1 MYLFKCIIEFA
12 HMQRGK
18 DFSNPGLSG
27 KPQAEPKS
35 AVSHNPA
42 EKLPLSENNWIL
54 FNEIKL
60 MKQNKFN
67 DLYPYQSQAN
77 KQEQIQA
84 KDSVLEH
91 LKLSFYNS
99 LYKRSRRILNCV
111 NQIYGS
117 CCLCLRDEIEREK
130 IFLQEHCPNKGVA
143 GGGG

>member
-60 MKQNKFN
+60 IKQNKFN

-77 KQEQIQA
+77 KQKTCNVIYNAAQVPLDKNRKYLEQ
-84 KDSVLEH
+84 
-91 LKLSFYNS
+91 
-99 LYKRSRRILNCV
+99 
-111 NQIYGS
+111 
-117 CCLCLRDEIEREK
+117 
-130 IFLQEHCPNKGVA
+130 
-143 GGGG
+143 

>member
-1 MYLFKCIIEFA
+1 MNTYYDGLVCLEINFVWVGWIQMYLFKCIIEFA

-18 DFSNPGLSG
+18 EFSNPGLSG

-67 DLYPYQSQAN
+67 DLYPYQSQAI

-84 KDSVLEH
+84 RDSVLEH
-91 LKLSFYNS
+91 LKFNS
-99 LYKRSRRILNCV
+99 I
-111 NQIYGS
+111 
-117 CCLCLRDEIEREK
+117 
-130 IFLQEHCPNKGVA
+130 
-143 GGGG
+143 

>member
-1 MYLFKCIIEFA
+1 MNTYYDGLVCLEINFVWVGRIQMYLFKCIIEFA

-42 EKLPLSENNWIL
+42 EKLPLSENNLIL

-60 MKQNKFN
+60 IKQKKFN

-77 KQEQIQA
+77 KQAQIQA
-84 KDSVLEH
+84 RDSVLEQ

-99 LYKRSRRILNCV
+99 LYKRSRRNLNCV
-111 NQIYGS
+111 N
-117 CCLCLRDEIEREK
+117 
-130 IFLQEHCPNKGVA
+130 
-143 GGGG
+143 

>member
-1 MYLFKCIIEFA
+1 MNTYYDGLVCLEINFVWVGWIQMYLFKCIIEFA

-60 MKQNKFN
+60 KKT
-67 DLYPYQSQAN
+67 
-77 KQEQIQA
+77 EQIKRPVSLPKSSYVQRWA
-84 KDSVLEH
+84 NNSVFE
-91 LKLSFYNS
+91 
-99 LYKRSRRILNCV
+99 
-111 NQIYGS
+111 
-117 CCLCLRDEIEREK
+117 
-130 IFLQEHCPNKGVA
+130 
-143 GGGG
+143 